1 MSKTVDERVV
11 EMRFDN
17 ANFEKNVSNSMST
30 LDKLKEKLSFKGA
43 AKGLESLDAA
53 SRKVNMNGLGQG
65 VDTVNAKFS
74 ALQVAGMTAISRLTN
89 AAITAGQKM
98 ASALTIDPV
107 RDGFREYETQ
117 LNAVQTILANTQ
129 SEGTNVKT
137 VNAALK
143 QLNDYAD
150 LTIYNFTEMTRNIG
164 TFTAAGVKLNDSVNA
179 IKGIANLAAI
189 SGSSSQQASTAM
201 YQLSQALAAGK
212 VNLQDWNS
220 VVNAGMGG
228 KVFQDALIRTSEHLK
243 TGAKNAIKAN
253 GSFRESIRKGWMT
266 QEVLTQTLDQFATA
280 ADSQEEYQAAIKK
293 FVSQGYTQEEAKQ
306 MADMARTAGNAATKV
321 KTFTQLIDT
330 LKEALGSGWAQT
342 WQLIFGDFEEA
353 KSLWTGISDVLG
365 NFIAKM
371 SDARNTLLE
380 SALAKGFGKLTKKI
394 DGMLKPAKKASDA
407 IKKTVDTVS
416 DLGDIVDKVILGK
429 FGNGKERFDAL
440 TKAGY
445 NWCEVQNKVNEK
457 LGSSFRYTKEQIAA
471 QDKVIGGTKKEKD
484 ETVKLTKEKKNLIKK
499 IASMTEEQMRSAGY
513 NDKQIAA
520 FKELGDTAKKLGMP
534 LNEFIDKMDKITG
547 RWLLIESFKN
557 IGRSIAKVFSA
568 IGKAWRQT
576 FDAIK
581 PKTIFNLLAGFH
593 KLTRGMILNKEES
606 KKLVRTFKGLFALL
620 DIITTVV
627 GGGFKLAFKAA
638 SAILGAFGLDILD
651 ATAMLGDLIV
661 KFRDFLFD
669 NKLVDK
675 MFTGLASGVKMAV
688 KAITEL
694 VDKFKNSDI
703 GKNIIAGL
711 KNGLEKGITEIP
723 KMLMNIGKTMI
734 EAICNVLGIHS
745 PSVEMEKIGKFT
757 IEGLINGLKSGIGK
771 VWDVLS
777 NLGTGVIDFIKNF
790 NWDKAFALGASV
802 FLLATVKKMVGI
814 VDSISAPLNGLRDL
828 LSGAGEVLR
837 KSAKGV
843 GKILKSTS
851 KVITSFSK
859 ILNAKAWKI
868 KAEALK
874 DVAISIGI
882 LAASV
887 YVLAQLDAGSL
898 WSAVGAI
905 TVLAGVL
912 IGLSIAM
919 DKLSSASI
927 GLNREKGLDIKG
939 LKTGLL
945 GIGLAILL
953 IAASVKLLGSMDENE
968 ALNGFS
974 GLAKIILMIC
984 GIFAVYGLLVKGKG
998 AQNMDK
1004 AGKMMKKMAVTMLL
1018 MIAVCKLAG
1027 MLTPEEM
1034 LKGAG
1039 FAVAFLGFVA
1049 VMALITKLTGKGVDK
1064 LGGMMLKISFAMLLM
1079 VGVCKLIGKL
1089 SKDEMIKGGVFALA
1103 FVIFVKWLV
1112 KVTKI
1117 GKEEQIAKLSG
1128 LLMSISFAMLL
1139 MVGVCKL
1146 VGMLSIG
1153 ELLKGVVF
1161 ATAFILLIK
1170 SLVAVTKIGE
1180 KEQMAKVAGTILAAS
1195 FAIAVMAGVCILLS
1209 LISLPDLAKGV
1220 VAVIVFG
1227 VLIKTMIEATKD
1239 ANDIKGNL
1247 IAMTVAIGIMAAS
1260 VALLSFIDPTKLAG
1274 ATAAMTILMGMFALM
1289 TLSAKNA
1296 QGAMGSLIVLT
1307 VAVAVIAGV
1316 LYLLSSLDPTQA
1328 ISTAGSLSV
1337 LLLTMSVSLRLVANM
1352 GPMAIV
1358 GAASLAGVT
1367 LVVAALGGIL
1377 YLLRDLNPEQAIGV
1391 AIALSA
1397 LLVSMSAALLL
1408 VGIIGPMS
1416 IMGLVALAGLTLVVA
1431 ALGGILYLLRDLNP
1445 EQSMKIVTAIST
1457 LLLSMSAAL
1466 VVVGLIGPLAIIG
1479 LVAMAGLIS
1488 LVAVIGTFLV
1498 AIGALVTKFPQL
1510 EEFLNKGLPLLEK
1523 IGYGIGSFFGSLIEG
1538 FATEVMKILPNL
1550 AANLSLFMVGLQPF
1564 IDGAKQLSG
1573 DTLDGVKSLVAMIAM
1588 ITAASLLESI
1598 TSWLTGSS
1606 SIDKFASQILVFGNA
1621 IVAFSNVVSGKI
1633 DKKSVNAAANAGA
1646 MIAKM
1651 QETLPGTGGV
1661 VQWFTGEKNME
1672 DFGNQLVAFGKAIVK
1687 FSKTVSEGDGINIK
1701 AVNAAANAGKIMSEM
1716 QGNIESTGGVMQF
1729 FTGEKNMIDFGD
1741 QLVAYGKAIVKF
1753 SQTVSEGDGIN
1764 IKAVQAA
1771 ANAGKIMASMQENI
1785 EATGGVVDWFT
1796 GEKNMEDFG
1805 KQIKA
1810 FGEAMTDFS
1819 ANTKIDQAAVTTAA
1833 WAGQIMSSLQK
1844 SLPESHW
1851 FDGKMTL
1858 DEFGENLAGFGSGIS
1873 DYAEE
1878 VANVSYESVSNSIT
1892 AANRLVALT
1901 QKVVGLDTSGI
1912 SDFEDIENIGSAINS
1927 YADEVGDIETGKI
1940 SKSIEAA
1947 NSLITIIRNVSYLD
1961 VSGISNFNK
1970 VSSIGSAVKTYYD
1983 KISSVNTSKLL
1994 TSIRAV
2000 NQLKYTINSLA
2011 TVNTEGISS
2020 FRKAIENLGKTNV
2033 DNFIKA
2039 FSGSTVKLATAG
2051 ANMINSLVK
2060 GLLSKSSSLN
2070 NTARTIVNNLT
2081 KTVTININ
2089 KFAMAGKMMM
2099 LKFTNVILMSAKKIP
2114 VIIKMMLNGSLSS
2127 VKAFSSSFL
2136 EAGMNL
2142 AAGLV
2147 IGMRLQIRSVYNAGY
2162 ALGQAAAQGE
2172 KDGQKSNS
2180 PSKLTIENG
2189 KYLGEGLV
2197 IGITSMTKKV
2207 YKKGYGLGETA
2218 ATSISKSIAK
2228 ISDTIKNGVDT
2239 TPTIRPVLNLDDVVN
2254 GAKSIGRIFNKQSV
2268 DVMTNVGSI
2277 SSMMSNRQNGN
2288 GNSDLLS
2295 ELKGLRGDFASM
2307 DSGVNME
2314 VKLDYNAG
2322 SDANDIAND
2331 IAKNLRRVIRRDI

>member
-89 AAITAGQKM
+89 AAITAGKKIT
-98 ASALTIDPV
+98 SALTIDPI

-129 SEGTNVKT
+129 SEGTNVEV
-137 VNAALK
+137 VNKALDK
-143 QLNDYAD
+143 LNTYAD
-150 LTIYNFTEMTRNIG
+150 KTIYNFTEMTRNIG

-253 GSFRESIRKGWMT
+253 GSFRESIRSGWMT

-280 ADSQEEYQAAIKK
+280 ADTQEEYEAAIKK

-306 MADMARTAGNAATKV
+306 MADMARTAGEAATKV

-342 WQLIFGDFEEA
+342 WRLIFGDFEEA
-353 KSLWTGISDVLG
+353 KSLWSGISDVLG
-365 NFIAKM
+365 KFIKKM
-371 SDARNTLLE
+371 SDARNTLLQ
-380 SALAKGFGKLTKKI
+380 SALAKGFGKLTEKI

-416 DLGDIVDKVILGK
+416 DLGDIVDKVIGGK

-440 TKAGY
+440 TKSGY
-445 NWCEVQNKVNEK
+445 NWCKVQNKVNEK
-457 LGSSFRYTKEQIAA
+457 LGNSFRYTKEQIEA
-471 QDKVIGGTKKEKD
+471 QDKLIGSQDKVVDGTKKEKN

-513 NDKQIAA
+513 GDKQIAA

-534 LNEFIDKMDKITG
+534 LNEFIDNMDQITG

-568 IGKAWRQT
+568 IGKAWKQT

-581 PKTIFNLLAGFH
+581 PETIFNLLAGFH

-606 KKLVRTFKGLFALL
+606 KNLVRTFKGLFALI

-627 GGGFKLAFKAA
+627 GGGFKLAFKVI
-638 SAILGAFGLDILD
+638 SSVLKAFDLDLLE
-651 ATAMLGDLIV
+651 ATALLGDLIV

-675 MFTGLASGVKMAV
+675 AFARLASGVKMAV

-703 GKNIIAGL
+703 GKNIIDGL
-711 KNGLEKGITEIP
+711 RNGLEKGITEIP
-723 KMLMNIGKTMI
+723 QILMNIGKSMI
-734 EAICNVLGIHS
+734 DAICKVLGIHS

-777 NLGTGVIDFIKNF
+777 KLGTGVVDFIKNF
-790 NWDKAFALGASV
+790 NWDKAFAVGASA
-802 FLLATVKKMVGI
+802 FLLMTVKKMVDI
-814 VDSISAPLNGLRDL
+814 VDAISAPLGGLGDL
-828 LSGAGEVLR
+828 LSGAGKAL
-837 KSAKGV
+837 KKTSV
-843 GKILKSTS
+843 GLKRTL
-851 KVITSFSK
+851 TGFSK
-859 ILNAKAWKI
+859 ILKAKAWKI

-887 YVLAQLDAGSL
+887 YVLAQLDTGAL

-912 IGLSIAM
+912 IGLSVAM

-927 GLNREKGLDIKG
+927 GLNKEKGLDIKG
-939 LKTGLL
+939 LKTGLV
-945 GIGLAILL
+945 GIGVAILL
-953 IAASVKLLGSMDENE
+953 IAASVKLLGSMNPKQ
-968 ALNGFS
+968 AKQGFER
-974 GLAKIILMIC
+974 LAGVIVAIGSL
-984 GIFAVYGLLVKGKG
+984 FAVYGLLVKGKA

-1034 LKGAG
+1034 GKGAG
-1039 FAVAFLGFVA
+1039 FAVAFLGFA
-1049 VMALITKLTGKGVDK
+1049 AIMALITKISGKGIDK
-1064 LGGMMLKISFAMLLM
+1064 IGGMMLKISFAMILM
-1079 VGVCKLIGKL
+1079 VGVCKLAGKL
-1089 SKDEMIKGGVFALA
+1089 SAEEMGKGVLFAIGFAA
-1103 FVIFVKWLV
+1103 FVGLLV
-1112 KVTKI
+1112 LVTKI
-1117 GKEEQIAKLSG
+1117 GKEDQIAKLSG
-1128 LLMSISFAMLL
+1128 LLLSITFSMVL

-1146 VGMLSIG
+1146 VSLLSP
-1153 ELLKGVVF
+1153 EE
-1161 ATAFILLIK
+1161 LIK
-1170 SLVAVTKIGE
+1170 GGAFALAFVGLITILVKVTKISN
-1180 KEQMAKVAGTILAAS
+1180 EQQMGKVAGTILATS
-1195 FAIAVMAGVCILLS
+1195 FAIAVMAGVCILLG
-1209 LISLPDLAKGV
+1209 LISLPDLVKGVAV
-1220 VAVIVFG
+1220 VAVFAI
-1227 VLIKTMIEATKD
+1227 LIAGMIHATKGV
-1239 ANDIKGNL
+1239 NDIKGNL
-1247 IAMTVAIGIMAAS
+1247 IAMTVAIGIMAAAV
-1260 VALLSFIDPTKLAG
+1260 VALSFIEPKKLAG

-1289 TLSAKNA
+1289 TLAAKKA

-1307 VAVAVIAGV
+1307 VVVAVIAGV
-1316 LYLLSSLDPTQA
+1316 LYLLSSLNPEKA
-1328 ISTAGSLSV
+1328 ISTAASLSV
-1337 LLLTMSVSLRLVANM
+1337 LLLAMSISLRLVGNM
-1352 GPMAIV
+1352 GPMALV
-1358 GAASLAGVT
+1358 GAIALVAVS
-1367 LVVAALGGIL
+1367 LVVYILGNIL
-1377 YLLRDLNPEQAIGV
+1377 KSLSELNPEQAIGI
-1391 AIALSA
+1391 AIALST
-1397 LLVSMSAALLL
+1397 LLVAMSASLTIASLMGPMAL
-1408 VGIIGPMS
+1408 VGAIA
-1416 IMGLVALAGLTLVVA
+1416 LVAVSLVVYILGNILKSLSELNPIQAIGIAIALTTFLAGMSGCCLILAVVG
-1431 ALGGILYLLRDLNP
+1431 ALGP
-1445 EQSMKIVTAIST
+1445 A
-1457 LLLSMSAAL
+1457 
-1466 VVVGLIGPLAIIG
+1466 AIIG
-1479 LVAMAGLIS
+1479 VASLLALIVS
-1488 LVAVIGTFLV
+1488 VGALITG
-1498 AIGALVTKFPQL
+1498 IGALVTKFPQL
-1510 EEFLNKGLPLLEK
+1510 EEFLDKGLPLLEK
-1523 IGYGIGSFFGSLIEG
+1523 IGYGIGSFFGGIIKG
-1538 FATEVMKILPNL
+1538 FATEVMQILPNL
-1550 AANLSLFMVGLQPF
+1550 AESLSSFIDKLQPF
-1564 IDGAKQLSG
+1564 ITGAKQLSG

-1588 ITAASLLESI
+1588 ITAASLLDSI
-1598 TSWLTGSS
+1598 VPFVNISS
-1606 SIDKFASQILVFGNA
+1606 SIDKFASQILVFGKA
-1621 IVAFSNVVSGKI
+1621 IVKFSNVVSGNI
-1633 DKKSVNAAANAGA
+1633 DKKSVQAAANAGEMLA
-1646 MIAKM
+1646 SM
-1651 QETLPGTGGV
+1651 QKTLPGTGGV

-1687 FSKTVSEGDGINIK
+1687 FSKIVSKDDGINVK
-1701 AVNAAANAGKIMSEM
+1701 AVKAAANAGKIMASM
-1716 QGNIESTGGVMQF
+1716 QENIAATGGVMQY
-1729 FTGEKNMIDFGD
+1729 FTGEKDMVDFGD

-1753 SQTVSEGDGIN
+1753 SKTVSKDDGIN
-1764 IKAVQAA
+1764 IKAVKAA

-1858 DEFGENLAGFGSGIS
+1858 DEFGESLAGFGSGIS

-1878 VANVSYESVSNSIT
+1878 VADVSYESVSNSIT

-1912 SDFEDIENIGSAINS
+1912 SDFEDVENIGSAINS
-1927 YADEVGDIETGKI
+1927 YSDEVEDIKTGKI
-1940 SKSIEAA
+1940 SKSIEAV
-1947 NSLITIIRNVSYLD
+1947 NSLITIIRNLSYLD

-1970 VSSIGSAVKTYYD
+1970 TSSIGSAVKTYYD
-1983 KISSVNTSKLL
+1983 KIASVNTTKLL

-2000 NQLKYTINSLA
+2000 NQLKYTVNSLA
-2011 TVNTEGISS
+2011 TVSTKGVSS
-2020 FRKAIENLGKTNV
+2020 FKKAVEDLGKTNV
-2033 DNFIKA
+2033 NDFVKA

-2051 ANMINSLVK
+2051 ANMVNSLVK
-2060 GLLSKSSSLN
+2060 GISSKSSSLN
-2070 NTARTIVNNLT
+2070 NTARTMVNNLT
-2081 KTVTININ
+2081 RTVTTNIA
-2089 KFAMAGKMMM
+2089 KFAMAGKIMM
-2099 LKFTNVILMSAKKIP
+2099 LKFINVISMSAKKIP

-2197 IGITSMTKKV
+2197 IGIASMTKKV

-2218 ATSISKSIAK
+2218 ANSISKSIAK
-2228 ISDTIKNGVDT
+2228 ISDAIKNGVDT

-2277 SSMMSNRQNGN
+2277 SSMMSDRQNGN

-2331 IAKNLRRVIRRDI
+2331 IAKNLRRVIRRDM

>member
-89 AAITAGQKM
+89 AAITAGKKIT
-98 ASALTIDPV
+98 SALTIDPI

-129 SEGTNVKT
+129 SEGTNVEV
-137 VNAALK
+137 VNKALDK
-143 QLNDYAD
+143 LNTYAD
-150 LTIYNFTEMTRNIG
+150 KTIYNFTEMTRNIG

-189 SGSSSQQASTAM
+189 SGSSSQQASTVM

-253 GSFRESIRKGWMT
+253 GSFRESIRSGWMT

-280 ADSQEEYQAAIKK
+280 ADTQEEYEAAIKK

-306 MADMARTAGNAATKV
+306 MADMARTAGEAATKV

-342 WQLIFGDFEEA
+342 WRLIFGDFEEA
-353 KSLWTGISDVLG
+353 KSLWSGISDVLG
-365 NFIAKM
+365 KFIKKM
-371 SDARNTLLE
+371 SDARNTLLQ
-380 SALAKGFGKLTKKI
+380 SALAKGFGKLTEKI

-416 DLGDIVDKVILGK
+416 DLGDIVDKVIGGK
-429 FGNGKERFDAL
+429 FGYGKERFDAL
-440 TKAGY
+440 TKSGY
-445 NWCEVQNKVNEK
+445 NWCKVQNKVNEK
-457 LGSSFRYTKEQIAA
+457 LGNSFRYTKEQIEA
-471 QDKVIGGTKKEKD
+471 QDKLIGSQDKVVDGTKKEKN

-534 LNEFIDKMDKITG
+534 LNEFIDNMDKITG

-568 IGKAWRQT
+568 IGKAWKQT

-581 PKTIFNLLAGFH
+581 PETIFNLLAGFH

-606 KKLVRTFKGLFALL
+606 KNLVRTFKGLFALI

-627 GGGFKLAFKAA
+627 GGGFKLAFKVI
-638 SAILGAFGLDILD
+638 SSVLKAFDLDLLE
-651 ATAMLGDLIV
+651 ATALLGDLIV

-669 NKLVDK
+669 NNMITKA
-675 MFTGLASGVKMAV
+675 FSGLASGVKMVV

-694 VDKFKNSDI
+694 IDKFKNSDI
-703 GKNIIAGL
+703 GKNIIDGL
-711 KNGLEKGITEIP
+711 RNGLEKGITEIP
-723 KMLMNIGKTMI
+723 QMLMNIGKSMI
-734 EAICNVLGIHS
+734 DAICKVLGIHS

-777 NLGTGVIDFIKNF
+777 KLGTGVVDFIKNF
-790 NWDKAFALGASV
+790 NWDKAFAVGASA
-802 FLLATVKKMVGI
+802 FLLMTVKKMVDI
-814 VDSISAPLNGLRDL
+814 VDAISAPLGGLGDL
-828 LSGAGEVLR
+828 LSGAGEAL
-837 KSAKGV
+837 KKTSV
-843 GKILKSTS
+843 GLKRTL
-851 KVITSFSK
+851 TGFSK
-859 ILNAKAWKI
+859 ILKAKAWKI

-887 YVLAQLDAGSL
+887 YVLAQLDTGAL

-912 IGLSIAM
+912 IGLSVAM

-927 GLNREKGLDIKG
+927 GLNKEKGLDIKG
-939 LKTGLL
+939 LKTGLV
-945 GIGLAILL
+945 GIGVAILL
-953 IAASVKLLGSMDENE
+953 IAASVKLLGSMNPEQ
-968 ALNGFS
+968 AKQGFER
-974 GLAKIILMIC
+974 LAGVIVAI
-984 GIFAVYGLLVKGKG
+984 GSVFAVYGLLVKGKA

-1034 LKGAG
+1034 GKGAG
-1039 FAVAFLGFVA
+1039 FAVAFLGFA
-1049 VMALITKLTGKGVDK
+1049 AIMALITKISGKGIDK
-1064 LGGMMLKISFAMLLM
+1064 IGGMMLKISFAMILM
-1079 VGVCKLIGKL
+1079 VGVCKLAGKL
-1089 SKDEMIKGGVFALA
+1089 SAEEMGKGVLFAIGFAA
-1103 FVIFVKWLV
+1103 FVGLLV
-1112 KVTKI
+1112 LVTKI

-1128 LLMSISFAMLL
+1128 LLLSITFSMAL

-1153 ELLKGVVF
+1153 ELLKGVGF

-1170 SLVAVTKIGE
+1170 SLVAVTKISNE
-1180 KEQMAKVAGTILAAS
+1180 QQMAKVAGTILATS

-1220 VAVIVFG
+1220 AVVAVFAI
-1227 VLIKTMIEATKD
+1227 LIAGMIHATKG

-1247 IAMTVAIGIMAAS
+1247 IAMTVAIGIMTAAV
-1260 VALLSFIDPTKLAG
+1260 VALSFIEPKKLAG

-1289 TLSAKNA
+1289 TLAAKKA
-1296 QGAMGSLIVLT
+1296 QGAIGSLIGLIAV
-1307 VAVAVIAGV
+1307 VAVIAGV
-1316 LYLLSSLDPTQA
+1316 LYLLSSL
-1328 ISTAGSLSV
+1328 
-1337 LLLTMSVSLRLVANM
+1337 
-1352 GPMAIV
+1352 
-1358 GAASLAGVT
+1358 
-1367 LVVAALGGIL
+1367 
-1377 YLLRDLNPEQAIGV
+1377 NPERAIGI
-1391 AIALSA
+1391 AIALST
-1397 LLVSMSAALLL
+1397 LLVAMSGCCLILAV
-1408 VGIIGPMS
+1408 VG
-1416 IMGLVALAGLTLVVA
+1416 
-1431 ALGGILYLLRDLNP
+1431 ALGP
-1445 EQSMKIVTAIST
+1445 A
-1457 LLLSMSAAL
+1457 
-1466 VVVGLIGPLAIIG
+1466 AIIG
-1479 LVAMAGLIS
+1479 VASLLALIVS
-1488 LVAVIGTFLV
+1488 VGALITG
-1498 AIGALVTKFPQL
+1498 IGALVTKFPQL
-1510 EEFLNKGLPLLEK
+1510 EEFLDKGLPILEK
-1523 IGYGIGSFFGSLIEG
+1523 IGYGIGSFFGGIIKG
-1538 FATEVMKILPNL
+1538 FSTEVMQILPNL
-1550 AANLSLFMVGLQPF
+1550 AESLSSFIDKLQPF
-1564 IDGAKQLSG
+1564 ITGAKQLSG
-1573 DTLDGVKSLVAMIAM
+1573 DTLDGVKSLVAMIAI
-1588 ITAASLLESI
+1588 ITAASFLESI
-1598 TSWLTGSS
+1598 VPFVNISS
-1606 SIDKFASQILVFGNA
+1606 SIDKFASQILVFGKA
-1621 IVAFSNVVSGKI
+1621 IVKFSNIVSGNI
-1633 DKKSVNAAANAGA
+1633 DKKSVQAAANAGEMLA
-1646 MIAKM
+1646 SM
-1651 QETLPGTGGV
+1651 QKTLPGTGGV

-1672 DFGNQLVAFGKAIVK
+1672 DFGNQLIAFGKAIVK
-1687 FSKTVSEGDGINIK
+1687 FSNIVSGNIDK
-1701 AVNAAANAGKIMSEM
+1701 KSVQAAANAGKIMASM
-1716 QGNIESTGGVMQF
+1716 QDNIAATGGVMQY
-1729 FTGEKNMIDFGD
+1729 FTGEKDMVDFGN
-1741 QLVAYGKAIVKF
+1741 QLVAYGKAIVEF
-1753 SQTVSEGDGIN
+1753 SNIISKDDGIN
-1764 IKAVQAA
+1764 IKAIKAA

-1810 FGEAMTDFS
+1810 FGEAITDFS

-1873 DYAEE
+1873 DYAEK
-1878 VANVSYESVSNSIT
+1878 VADVSYESVSNSIT

-1912 SDFEDIENIGSAINS
+1912 SDFEDVEDIGSAINS
-1927 YADEVGDIETGKI
+1927 YSDEVEDIKTGKI
-1940 SKSIEAA
+1940 SKSIEAV
-1947 NSLITIIRNVSYLD
+1947 NSLITIIRNLSYLD

-1970 VSSIGSAVKTYYD
+1970 TSSIGSAVKTYYD
-1983 KISSVNTSKLL
+1983 KIASVNTTKLL

-2000 NQLKYTINSLA
+2000 DQLKYTVNSLA
-2011 TVNTEGISS
+2011 TISTKGVTS
-2020 FRKAIENLGKTNV
+2020 FKKAVEDLGKTNV
-2033 DNFIKA
+2033 DDFVKA
-2039 FSGSTVKLATAG
+2039 FSSSTVKLATAG
-2051 ANMINSLVK
+2051 ANMVNSLVK
-2060 GLLSKSSSLN
+2060 GISSKSSSLN
-2070 NTARTIVNNLT
+2070 NTARTMVNNLT
-2081 KTVTININ
+2081 RTVTTNIA
-2089 KFAMAGKMMM
+2089 KFAMAGKIMM
-2099 LKFTNVILMSAKKIP
+2099 LKFTNVISMSAKKIP
-2114 VIIKMMLNGSLSS
+2114 VIIKMMLNGLLSS

-2142 AAGLV
+2142 ADGLV
-2147 IGMRLQIRSVYNAGY
+2147 IGMRLQIKSVYNAGY

-2189 KYLGEGLV
+2189 KYLGEGLI
-2197 IGITSMTKKV
+2197 IGIASMTKKV

-2228 ISDTIKNGVDT
+2228 ISDAIENGVDT

-2331 IAKNLRRVIRRDI
+2331 IAKNLRRVIRRDM